1 MTVVR
6 CSRDRREKLR
16 GVGSGC
22 EMYRSR
28 NIYVDAHIDA
38 YARAPTHKHTH
49 THIHTHIF
57 SFLLHF
63 HEVCSYSIDTPR
75 FSQIDLKMN

>member
-1 MTVVR
+1 MWAADVKCIDPVIFMWMCT
-6 CSRDRREKLR
+6 KLL
-16 GVGSGC
+16 
-22 EMYRSR
+22 
-28 NIYVDAHIDA
+28 
-38 YARAPTHKHTH
+38 THMPPHTH
-49 THIHTHIF
+49 THTHIF